1 MTNAQRDA
9 AAKKKAHEAKAAK
22 FVELAE
28 KRATKAINSI
38 RSLSKLCNRSNYV
51 YTTEQVAALG
61 ETLRKEVVTMVEQ
74 FSKTETKE
82 AGGFKF

>member
-1 MTNAQRDA
+1 MTNKEKAEL
-9 AAKKKAHEAKAAK
+9 AAKQKAKADK

-38 RSLSKLCNRSNYV
+38 RSLSKLSSNNYS
-51 YTTEQVAALG
+51 YTEVQVNALG
-61 ETLRKEVVTMVEQ
+61 ETLRKEVLKMVEQ
-74 FSKTETKE
+74 FTKTETKP